1 MEEITL
7 AASEELIRAVL
18 SAGEPFSF
26 KPHGTS
32 MLPTIRAG
40 RDSVS
45 IVRLDGRAA
54 LYDILLYKR
63 PSGKFVL
70 HRVIA
75 VGEEEYTLCGDN
87 RVEIEHGVRDGQ
99 IIGVL
104 STVHYPNG
112 KTLLRG
118 TKAFLRAG
126 RRAARL
132 YPLRA
137 ARWRLSRIFHKLIG
151 K

>member
-7 AASEELIRAVL
+7 AASEPIIRAL
-18 SAGEPFSF
+18 LAKGEVFSF
-26 KPHGTS
+26 CPHGTS
-32 MLPTIRAG
+32 MLPTIHPG

-45 IVRLDGRAA
+45 IASLDGRAE
-54 LYDILLYKR
+54 LYDILLYRR
-63 PSGKFVL
+63 PNGKFVL

-75 VGEEEYTLCGDN
+75 VGKEDYTLCGDN
-87 RVEIEHGVRDGQ
+87 RVEIEHGVRDEQ

-104 STVHYPNG
+104 DKVHYPSG

-118 TKAFLRAG
+118 TKPFLRAG
-126 RRAARL
+126 RRASRL
-132 YPLRA
+132 YPIRA
-137 ARWRLSRIFHKLIG
+137 LRWRVSRFVHKLIR

>member
-7 AASEELIRAVL
+7 AASEQIIRSLLAD
-18 SAGEPFSF
+18 GKPFSF

-32 MLPTIRAG
+32 MLPTVRGG

-45 IVRLDGRAA
+45 IVRLDGRAE
-54 LYDILLYKR
+54 LFDILLYKR
-63 PSGKFVL
+63 PNGKFVL

-75 VGEEEYTLCGDN
+75 VGEEDYTLCGDN
-87 RVEIEHGVRDGQ
+87 RVEIERGVKDDW

-104 STVHYPNG
+104 DTVHCPNG
-112 KTLLRG
+112 KTLTRG
-118 TKAFLRAG
+118 TKPFIRAG
-126 RRAARL
+126 RRAVRR
-132 YPLRA
+132 YPFRA
-137 ARWRLSRIFHKLIG
+137 ARWRLSRFVHKLIG

>member
-1 MEEITL
+1 MEETTL
-7 AASEELIRAVL
+7 AASEELIRAL
-18 SAGEPFSF
+18 LDGGEVFSF
-26 KPHGTS
+26 QPHGTS
-32 MLPTIRAG
+32 MLPTIRPG

-45 IVRLDGRAA
+45 IRRLDGRAA

-75 VGEEEYTLCGDN
+75 VGEGDYTLCGDN
-87 RVEIEHGVRDGQ
+87 RVEIERGVKDDW

-104 STVHYPNG
+104 TAVHYPGG

-118 TKAFLRAG
+118 TKAFEKAG
-126 RRAARL
+126 RRAMRRYPMRRL
-132 YPLRA
+132 RNGLSLLR
-137 ARWRLSRIFHKLIG
+137 RRLLG